1 MDDAVVQSL
10 IKWPAVP
17 TCCGWL
23 ALDRRGV
30 WRMRDDYAQTHR
42 LPGDPIKH
50 AALNAFISRNYAC
63 DTEGRYFFQNGPQ
76 RVFVDLEATPWVV
89 RMMPTTD
96 ANYPWEM
103 KTQCD
108 SILNPSGALLDES
121 GHIYI
126 EGTLIQTVYQSKDTE
141 LRSGTEP
148 NFVTTERPSIALL
161 HDHDLELFSSLTT
174 LHEST
179 CSIAGVW
186 HWDGNTLALEPIRMT
201 ELAQRF
207 QFQTHPRP

>member
-1 MDDAVVQSL
+1 MDDAVIQSQ

-17 TCCGWL
+17 NCFGWL

-30 WRMRDDYAQTHR
+30 WRMRDDYAQTNG
-42 LPGDPIKH
+42 LLGEPIKH
-50 AALNAFISRNYAC
+50 VALNAFISRNYAC

-96 ANYPWEM
+96 ANCPWAM

-108 SILNPSGALLDES
+108 SILNPSSAFLDEA

-126 EGTLIQTVYQSKDTE
+126 EGSLIQIVYQSTDTE
-141 LRSGTEP
+141 LTAGTEP
-148 NFVTTERPSIALL
+148 NFVATERPSIALL
-161 HDHDLELFSSLTT
+161 HDHDLELFSGLAC
-174 LHEST
+174 LHESA
-179 CSIAGVW
+179 CSIAGEW
-186 HWDGNTLALEPIRMT
+186 RWNGNMLALEPIRMT
-201 ELAQRF
+201 ELAMRF